1 MILKI
6 KFKIILILISIF
18 LLNGCNTAKGTSEGT
33 KEMGQGAS
41 KVGEGTVKIGQGV
54 VEGASK
60 VGEGTV
66 KIGQGVA
73 EIVGGTVPIA
83 DCIIEDLVDVG
94 EFIIERTTGN

>member
-54 VEGASK
+54 VE
-60 VGEGTV
+60 
-66 KIGQGVA
+66 
-73 EIVGGTVPIA
+73 IVGGTVPIA
-83 DCIIEDLVDVG
+83 DGIIEDLVDVG
-94 EFIIERTTGN
+94 EFIIERTTGNWLFYFMFNFANYK

>member
-6 KFKIILILISIF
+6 KFKIILIFISIF

-41 KVGEGTVKIGQGV
+41 KVGEGTVKVGQGV
-54 VEGASK
+54 V
-60 VGEGTV
+60 
-66 KIGQGVA
+66 

-83 DCIIEDLVDVG
+83 EGIMEDLVDVG
-94 EFIIERTTGN
+94 EFIIEKTTSN